1 MLSLTEEGV
10 FHLEGHTGEGEVSG
24 GEEVEEERSP
34 DEGIQFALPN
44 GSQSSF
50 GSELFCSGSPDT
62 SVGPQPRPQ
71 SSTNTTPQSSTNTTV
86 MVRRECLQLSG
97 EVMVVMKEE
106 EASVFDRNRSMSYPT
121 RRRPSSAGMAAST
134 QRRRQAYSMA
144 DAASAQEQ
152 GMRDSQDSGLA
163 ACSSE
168 TSITSTDSM
177 QFSALGVSAVCI
189 LEAVKSMLD
198 HK

>member
-24 GEEVEEERSP
+24 GEEEKVEEERSP
-34 DEGIQFALPN
+34 DEGIQFNLPN

-50 GSELFCSGSPDT
+50 GSELFCSGSPEM
-62 SVGPQPRPQ
+62 SVGTQPRPQ
-71 SSTNTTPQSSTNTTV
+71 SSTNTATTTTV
-86 MVRRECLQLSG
+86 TVRRECVQLSG
-97 EVMVVMKEE
+97 EGMMVMEE
-106 EASVFDRNRSMSYPT
+106 EEVSVFNRDRSMSYPT
-121 RRRPSSAGMAAST
+121 RRRPSSAGMAAVT

-152 GMRDSQDSGLA
+152 GICDSQDSGLA

-168 TSITSTDSM
+168 ASITSTDSM
-177 QFSALGVSAVCI
+177 QYSALGVSALCI